1 MFTDWATDKFYILL
15 HRQQWNIGERK
26 TEENG
31 RLSVPRADDKEEKGA
46 NDIHR
51 AANIWTGETV
61 RTEKIS
67 FVSRESWN
75 GNTIKCY
82 RNTGNNLY
90 ICIQTIIHEDFLN
103 FYIKLCAPLHIILKN
118 ILSFKNPTSLV
129 RNIFKVFSNIYIFYA
144 LVFVFLCIYIKF
156 EIVQQLDIALYVFT
170 LVIIVMKMIKRILIT
185 IFIFMHVN

>member
-1 MFTDWATDKFYILL
+1 MNVDRFGKWILIFYY
-15 HRQQWNIGERK
+15 RQQWNNGERK

-75 GNTIKCY
+75 GNTIKRY
-82 RNTGNNLY
+82 RNTGNDLY
-90 ICIQTIIHEDFLN
+90 ICIQTLTHEDFLN
-103 FYIKLCAPLHIILKN
+103 F
-118 ILSFKNPTSLV
+118 
-129 RNIFKVFSNIYIFYA
+129 
-144 LVFVFLCIYIKF
+144 
-156 EIVQQLDIALYVFT
+156 
-170 LVIIVMKMIKRILIT
+170 
-185 IFIFMHVN
+185 

>member
-1 MFTDWATDKFYILL
+1 MNFNFFFYC
-15 HRQQWNIGERK
+15 RQQWNNGERK

-67 FVSRESWN
+67 FVSREGWN
-75 GNTIKCY
+75 GNPIKCY
-82 RNTGNNLY
+82 RNTGNKY
-90 ICIQTIIHEDFLN
+90 ICIQTIIHEDFLK
-103 FYIKLCAPLHIILKN
+103 FLYKVMCTTTYIILKN
-118 ILSFKNPTSLV
+118 ILSFKNPTSVV

-144 LVFVFLCIYIKF
+144 LLFVFLCIYKKF
-156 EIVQQLDIALYVFT
+156 DIVQQLDIALYLFT